1 MMKRLSEPALAL
13 GLAVALALS
22 AVTPSVGQTTRRHAP
37 AAQEQGLSPAAPD
50 ETFGQRAPQAPSG
63 GGAPFEGQGQAGQGQ
78 AGQCW
83 IATEDNDRGNFGY
96 YGPCSNRGA
105 RQMK

>member
-1 MMKRLSEPALAL
+1 MWPRRFCEYHSCFARLPLGRARRGTRSVRKCSVKWGDANRRYGVPAMMKRLSEPALAL

-50 ETFGQRAPQAPSG
+50 ETFGQRAPQAPS
-63 GGAPFEGQGQAGQGQ
+63 
-78 AGQCW
+78 
-83 IATEDNDRGNFGY
+83 
-96 YGPCSNRGA
+96 
-105 RQMK
+105 